1 MTTFDIKKD
10 SFTCHQD
17 NDMVI
22 ITIFKGAKKI
32 LTTVDSKEDLMS
44 IIETIKGSHEIKGLA
59 IIYSDDYPGNTEYK
73 RFLSA
78 SLEENLEYD
87 QKPYTVRYK
96 NAIIQFFEFVRSCPI
111 PIVGGM
117 NGEIGPDS
125 FGLNLA
131 FDLRLATENATFF
144 NPNLQLGFPPSAL
157 LSFYLQQSLGSPRAT
172 ELLLTKTEISPQ
184 EALSLGL
191 ISQVVADKNLESS
204 CLAKLRELSRIPK
217 HTLVETRS
225 ILQPSI
231 DVIKKHLDEGFEGSL
246 RCLYKMKS

>member
-1 MTTFDIKKD
+1 VRENSTQAKELATIVESLRTRIVNSELPSGTKLREEELAA
-10 SFTCHQD
+10 SFGVSRARLREAFLLLEDRGLIDRQP
-17 NDMVI
+17 NR
-22 ITIFKGAKKI
+22 GA
-32 LTTVDSKEDLMS
+32 TV
-44 IIETIKGSHEIKGLA
+44 A
-59 IIYSDDYPGNTEYK
+59 
-73 RFLSA
+73 
-78 SLEENLEYD
+78 
-87 QKPYTVRYK
+87 
-96 NAIIQFFEFVRSCPI
+96 
-111 PIVGGM
+111 
-117 NGEIGPDS
+117 
-125 FGLNLA
+125 GLNLEKA
-131 FDLRLATENATFF
+131 TKLFDLRSVLEGLAVRLATENATFF